1 MASLKSLQK
10 RYNRSLE
17 NEDYYGAEQACMMM
31 HHRLT
36 QGKNQSPG
44 DIEKAL
50 TILLDAS
57 VTLLSKKQAQA
68 GSALGLAAVRH
79 YVEYKTKVTDESVD
93 ALRKIAD
100 AFDPTAGND
109 IEVRREK
116 LRFLKAALAWSGRED
131 CSGFT
136 NGHATLNALT
146 ARAAAEAENYELSQ
160 QLYIYSDAPEESA
173 TFLYKYASDHTNVD
187 EHGLALTRVI
197 VRYLGS
203 ENLKDA
209 RVVREKFAQLAGWT
223 SIEAGGDGTNN
234 PPLGNFCELL
244 LKMCQLERSAAPL
257 YQKICQVYK
266 AELSRDESLPPILT
280 KLGTKYFG
288 IQPPQPS
295 GMAGMMSSMLRG
307 MMGAH

>member
-1 MASLKSLQK
+1 MASIKSLQR
-10 RYNRSLE
+10 RYERSVASG
-17 NEDYYGAEQACMMM
+17 DYYGAEQACMMM

-36 QGKNQSPG
+36 QSKNQAPE

-50 TILLDAS
+50 SVLLDAS
-57 VTLLSKKQAQA
+57 LTLLSKEQAQA

-79 YVEYKTKVTDESVD
+79 YVEYKKTVTDESVS
-93 ALRKIAD
+93 ALTKIAD
-100 AFDPTAGND
+100 AYDPNAGND
-109 IEVRREK
+109 VEVRREK

-146 ARAAAEAENYELSQ
+146 ARAAAEVGNYELSQ
-160 QLYIYSDAPEESA
+160 QLYIYSDAPEEAAS
-173 TFLYKYASDHTNVD
+173 FLYKYAKEHTNVD
-187 EHGLALTRVI
+187 EHGLALTRVL

-209 RVVREKFAQLAGWT
+209 CVVRGKFAELAGWT
-223 SIEAGGDGTNN
+223 SIESGSDGTKN
-234 PPLGNFCELL
+234 PPLANFCELL
-244 LKMCQLERSAAPL
+244 LKICQLERAAAPL
-257 YQKICQVYK
+257 FQKICRMYEP
-266 AELSRDESLPPILT
+266 ELNRDESLSPILT

-307 MMGAH
+307 MMGPS